1 MHPARPAKG
10 RLALALSLGLLGALA
25 APTASHAAT
34 IGPATIGGVD
44 SVSYVAAPGEAN
56 QLVVQ
61 PGPGGTVSFVD
72 PSATIAPL
80 DATCVSVSAHE
91 AQCAAALVPA
101 LNLSLGDGDDSA
113 TVDVNTPGVLS
124 GDSGNDVLTGGD
136 GDESLRGGDGDDVL
150 EGRGGADLLSGE
162 AGRDRVTYAGRT
174 APVTVDLTTTTTD
187 REGEAG
193 EHDTVASDV
202 ERVTGGA
209 GNDRIVGNTDAN
221 QLDGGL
227 GDDALDGRDGNDALA
242 GSTGDDTLDGGP
254 GNDTV
259 AGGDGNDALAGS
271 TGDDT
276 LDGGAGNDA
285 VDGGAGNDHLTGG
298 SGADNIHGG
307 TGNDSLRDRDG
318 NVDQLN
324 CGADLGGR
332 DNDSVD
338 ADGNDRVSECEFGT
352 PMPAP
357 GQKPARPLTLPFDFL
372 FGAFKLPDAPVAM
385 EHGRVALSVSCPAA
399 TPSGRCSG
407 VISLVPA
414 ARKHMKAKAHS
425 SRRTKRFKKIG
436 DQAYSVKAGKKAK
449 IRVRIS
455 SGGRRAVNRAGT
467 LKVHVYLRRTKRSKK
482 ATKIGT
488 LKVHASRRTKR
499 RHPAKA

>member
-1 MHPARPAKG
+1 MNPARPAKG

-25 APTASHAAT
+25 APAATHAAT
-34 IGPATIGGVD
+34 LGPATIDSVD
-44 SVSYVAAPGEAN
+44 SVSFVAAPGEAN
-56 QLVVQ
+56 RLVVQ
-61 PGPGGTVSFVD
+61 PGPAGTVSFVD
-72 PSATIAPL
+72 PGATITPL
-80 DATCVSVSAHE
+80 DATCVTITAHE
-91 AQCAAALVPA
+91 ARCDAALVPA
-101 LNLSLGDGDDSA
+101 LNIALGDGDDSA

-124 GDSGNDVLTGGD
+124 GDAGNDLLTGGD
-136 GDESLRGGDGDDVL
+136 GAESLLGGDGDDVL

-221 QLDGGL
+221 QLDGGP
-227 GDDALDGRDGNDALA
+227 GDDTIDGRDGNDALA

-271 TGDDT
+271 SGDDT
-276 LDGGAGNDA
+276 LDGGPGNDA

-318 NVDQLN
+318 SVDQLN
-324 CGADLGGR
+324 CGADLSGR

-338 ADGNDRVSECEFGT
+338 ADSNDRVSECELGT
-352 PMPAP
+352 PTPPAP
-357 GQKPARPLTLPFDFL
+357 RPGGPLTLPFNFL
-372 FGAFKLPDAPVAM
+372 FGAFNLPGTPVAM
-385 EHGRVALSVSCPAA
+385 EHGRVSLSVSCPAA
-399 TPSGRCSG
+399 TPTGRCSG
-407 VISLVPA
+407 VISLVPTA
-414 ARKHMKAKAHS
+414 KKHTQAKAHS

-455 SGGRRAVNRAGT
+455 SVGRRAVNRAGT

>member
-1 MHPARPAKG
+1 MNPARPAKG

-25 APTASHAAT
+25 APAATHAAT
-34 IGPATIGGVD
+34 IGAATIDSVD
-44 SVSYVAAPGEAN
+44 SVSYVAGPGEAN
-56 QLVVQ
+56 RLVVQ

-72 PSATIAPL
+72 PGATINPL
-80 DATCVSVSAHE
+80 DATCVTVTAHE
-91 AQCAAALVPA
+91 ARCDAALVPA
-101 LNLSLGDGDDSA
+101 LNIALGDGDDSA
-113 TVDVNTPGVLS
+113 TVDVNKPGSLS
-124 GDSGNDVLTGGD
+124 GDTGNDVLTGGD
-136 GDESLRGGDGDDVL
+136 GDESLLGGDGDDVL
-150 EGRGGADLLSGE
+150 DGRGGADLLSGQ

-174 APVTVDLTTTTTD
+174 APITVDLTTTTTD
-187 REGEAG
+187 REGQAG

-209 GNDRIVGNTDAN
+209 GNDRIVGNTEAN
-221 QLDGGL
+221 Q
-227 GDDALDGRDGNDALA
+227 
-242 GSTGDDTLDGGP
+242 LDGGP

-259 AGGDGNDALAGS
+259 AGGDGNDSLTGSAGDDTLDGGLGNDTVTGGDGNDS
-271 TGDDT
+271 LTGSAGDDT
-276 LDGGAGNDA
+276 LDGGAGSDS

-338 ADGNDRVSECEFGT
+338 ADDNDRVSECELGT
-352 PMPAP
+352 PAAPAP
-357 GQKPARPLTLPFDFL
+357 KPAGPLTRPFDLL

-399 TPSGRCSG
+399 TPTGRCSG

-414 ARKHMKAKAHS
+414 AKRHKQAKAHS

-455 SGGRRAVNRAGT
+455 SVGRRAVNRAGT